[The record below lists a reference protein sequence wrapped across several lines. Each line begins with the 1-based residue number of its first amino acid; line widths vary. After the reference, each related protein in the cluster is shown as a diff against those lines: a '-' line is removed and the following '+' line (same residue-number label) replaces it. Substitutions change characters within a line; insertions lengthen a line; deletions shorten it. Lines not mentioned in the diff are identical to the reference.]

1 MARSLAPI
9 LLIAGFLPLFPS
21 SARSQDLGVTAYG
34 VRAGASLD
42 DDLTQF
48 LVGGQVDV
56 ARFTENVRLQPFL
69 TIGFGDDALSLML
82 AGEVHY
88 LFPVDEAR
96 SRVFPYA
103 GAGLGLSHTN
113 YDSDEPGE
121 RDDAT
126 TELALLLAGGIDVPV
141 QRWWGW
147 FAEAR
152 FQIADESLFRLE
164 GGINWQY

>member
-1 MARSLAPI
+1 MARALASC
-9 LLIAGFLPLFPS
+9 LLIAGLLSLAAS
-21 SARSQDLGVTAYG
+21 SARAQDLQVMAYG

-48 LVGGQVDV
+48 LAGGQIDLGRL
-56 ARFTENVRLQPFL
+56 ADNVRLQPFATL
-69 TIGFGDDALSLML
+69 GVGDDALSFML

-88 LFPVDEAR
+88 LFPVDPAR
-96 SRVFPYA
+96 SRVEPYA
-103 GAGLGLSHTN
+103 GAGLGLSHVN
-113 YDSDEPGE
+113 YDRTG
-121 RDDAT
+121 RDDDS
-126 TELALLLAGGIDVPV
+126 TEIALLLTGGMDVPV

-147 FAEAR
+147 FGEVR